1 MDSYIVVGKDT
12 RISGDML
19 LHGIASGICSTG
31 VNVYSAGIL
40 PTPAIAQ
47 LTAATGSKA
56 GIMISASHNP
66 YYDNG
71 IKLFNNRG
79 FKLSSDM
86 EDEIEDLALKRN
98 FYKNACKVQ
107 SIGTVFS
114 LDDAKIIYKNFIK
127 EIFNNGFSL
136 KGMKIVIDCS
146 NGASYRIAPE
156 IFRDLGA
163 QVHVLFDA
171 PDGKNINDHCGSQHP
186 EKMRKYVIEKGAD
199 TGFAFDGDGD
209 RVIAVDENGSVI
221 TGDQCLIVCAKAMK
235 AKGVLK
241 NNIVVTTVMSNL
253 GLKIALKDL
262 EIDYVTSDVGDRNV
276 MEKMIEAGAVLGG
289 EDSGHTIFLDHHTT
303 GDGILTALKLIEAV
317 QLESK
322 TLSESAGLMQIFPQV
337 LINVKVKEKKDIL
350 LEPGIQKTIKT
361 VEKKLGEKG
370 RVLIRYSGTS
380 PLLRIMVE
388 GPTYEETRSLA
399 QSIADSVSNSGL
411 V

>member
-1 MDSYIVVGKDT
+1 MEKLFGTDGIRGIANQYPITSDMAVNIGRAAAYKFKDENRDSYIVVGKDT

-186 EKMRKYVIEKGAD
+186 EKMRKYVIEKAPTQD
-199 TGFAFDGDGD
+199 LLLT
-209 RVIAVDENGSVI
+209 
-221 TGDQCLIVCAKAMK
+221 
-235 AKGVLK
+235 
-241 NNIVVTTVMSNL
+241 VT
-253 GLKIALKDL
+253 A
-262 EIDYVTSDVGDRNV
+262 
-276 MEKMIEAGAVLGG
+276 IE
-289 EDSGHTIFLDHHTT
+289 
-303 GDGILTALKLIEAV
+303 
-317 QLESK
+317 
-322 TLSESAGLMQIFPQV
+322 
-337 LINVKVKEKKDIL
+337 
-350 LEPGIQKTIKT
+350 
-361 VEKKLGEKG
+361 
-370 RVLIRYSGTS
+370 
-380 PLLRIMVE
+380 LLRLMKMV
-388 GPTYEETRSLA
+388 P
-399 QSIADSVSNSGL
+399 
-411 V
+411 